1 MRGIGV
7 LIGLLFGIS
16 VCAAEYD
23 GTMRMGSGYTL
34 EKVRVKWDEH
44 GSITLY
50 HVKFAR
56 LMPVRVD
63 VVIPQ
68 VQALIDSGQTVL
80 SGDNI
85 VPTVNEKAYPDR
97 IITNLHGQA
106 DMQTIS
112 FRCLFGGKEMRFD
125 GKSVI
130 ASPRVP

>member
-1 MRGIGV
+1 MRSIGV

-16 VCAAEYD
+16 VCAAEYV
-23 GTMRMGSGYTL
+23 GTMQMGSGYTL
-34 EKVRVKWDEH
+34 EKVRVNWDEH
-44 GSITLY
+44 GCITLY
-50 HVKFAR
+50 NMKFAR

-68 VQALIDSGQTVL
+68 VQARTDSGQTVL

-85 VPTVNEKAYPDR
+85 IPTVNEKPYPDR
-97 IITNLHGQA
+97 IITNLQGRA

-112 FRCLFGGKEMRFD
+112 FRCLFGGKEMRYE

-130 ASPRVP
+130 VCPRVP

>member
-16 VCAAEYD
+16 VYAAEYV
-23 GTMRMGSGYTL
+23 GTMQMGSGYTL
-34 EKVRVKWDEH
+34 EKVRVNWDEH
-44 GSITLY
+44 GCITLY

-68 VQALIDSGQTVL
+68 VQARIENEQTVL

-85 VPTVNEKAYPDR
+85 VPTVNEKPYPDR
-97 IITNLHGQA
+97 IITNLQGRA
-106 DMQTIS
+106 DMQAIT
-112 FRCLFGGKEMRFD
+112 FRCLFGGKEMCYE
-125 GKSVI
+125 GTSVI